1 MQKPFNRSLQMD
13 TWNVRTMTR
22 AEKIENV
29 KQEMVRMDI
38 QILGLTEVRWKG
50 KGDIFSNDV
59 III

>member
-1 MQKPFNRSLQMD
+1 MD